1 MEHNNQRGSVSYKA
15 VSSSERPRKLP
26 LTKRPGLRS
35 IGTWPTITLAL
46 STVVL
51 VSAIVFL
58 AIFWQAAFSILQGR
72 NVARFW
78 MQIIQSGQSAIT
90 ITITS
95 AFIRTAISLQ
105 AGVATSMLS
114 SIIVERAGISLWK
127 LPMLSMI
134 RSISVGPQT
143 LAWPLLRRPFRKTP
157 VLHLC
162 IVLMMLVIT
171 IVAQFTSTILLSDFA
186 TETVVLP
193 QNTTTVTI
201 GFSDDTPDYV
211 FSNGGINYWNTAP
224 SVFPRFA
231 EYGEPVETTEGVAD
245 TGLSLR
251 AFIPLAN
258 SSTRSSLRSYSGPAT
273 VLDARVV
280 CVRPILT
287 DVLLRHPDD
296 GDAEHIRFISGT
308 VASGVQYSTLDTF
321 SPGAIRH
328 FNCTIITPKLNRGG
342 IPVWYASLCQSDY
355 VAKIAT
361 NPLSDTTTGTYLV
374 FNTTGLPDP
383 LGWQGYLSNW
393 TVSNSGAW
401 TTMEGVAGDFAQ
413 IISASLCFS
422 NSLSGYQGSN
432 LDNYNVEYSSNSDFT
447 EPPLEFR
454 LYSLDYQPVADRIVD
469 IFCGSEC
476 SSKTLNERGIL
487 VMKQQSNW
495 TDSLTNGT
503 FSPSINEASSLGSNM
518 GQGFYWRQPLYEGSN
533 ASLIISI
540 DNVGINSGHVF
551 IFSTILRRTG
561 NPALGLQYL
570 FTTIAQM
577 AYYERKPYYDIE
589 ATAETV
595 LSESLLVPRRWTGFI
610 VVAALASVHLLLVV
624 GIITAFLATT
634 KVSLLGNSWM
644 AVAQVLSQDMTDNLL
659 DRASQMS
666 DEEVREVLRSS
677 GRDGVVRLPGPRM
690 IGTSES

>member
-1 MEHNNQRGSVSYKA
+1 MEHSNQRGSVGYEA
-15 VSSSERPRKLP
+15 VADSERPQSLP
-26 LTKRPGLRS
+26 FTKRPALRS

-51 VSAIVFL
+51 IAAIVFL
-58 AIFWQAAFSILQGR
+58 AIFWEAALSILQGK

-78 MQIIQSGQSAIT
+78 MQILQSGRSAIT

-127 LPMLSMI
+127 LPMLSII

-157 VLHLC
+157 ILHLC
-162 IVLMMLVIT
+162 IVLMMLVIA
-171 IVAQFTSTILLSDFA
+171 IAAQFTSTILLSDLA

-193 QNTTTVTI
+193 QNTTTVTT
-201 GFSDDTPDYV
+201 GFSKDDTTNLI
-211 FSNGGINYWNTAP
+211 FSSGGVNYWNTGP

-251 AFIPLAN
+251 AFIPFVNTL
-258 SSTRSSLRSYSGPAT
+258 TRSSLRSYSGPAT
-273 VLDARVV
+273 VLDTRVV

-296 GDAEHIRFISGT
+296 GDADHIRLISGT
-308 VASGVQYSTLDTF
+308 AALGVQYSTLNTV
-321 SPGAIRH
+321 SQGVIH
-328 FNCTIITPKLNRGG
+328 FNCTIVTPALNQRT
-342 IPVWYASLCQSDY
+342 PLWSASLCQTDF
-355 VAKIAT
+355 VAHIAT
-361 NPLSDTTTGTYLV
+361 NPLGASSSGNYLV
-374 FNTTGLPDP
+374 FNATGFADP

-401 TTMEGVAGDFAQ
+401 TKMEGTEGDFAL
-413 IISASLCFS
+413 ILSASLCFS
-422 NSLSGYQGSN
+422 NSLEGDQGGN
-432 LDNYNVEYSSNSDFT
+432 LDSYNVEYSSNSDFI
-447 EPPLEFR
+447 EPPLE
-454 LYSLDYQPVADRIVD
+454 LKLSSLDYQPVADRIVD
-469 IFCGSEC
+469 IFCGSAC

-495 TDSLTNGT
+495 ADSLTNDSST
-503 FSPSINEASSLGSNM
+503 AYNEANSLGYDMS
-518 GQGFYWRQPLYEGSN
+518 QGFYRHNSLYKGSD
-533 ASLIISI
+533 ASLIIAI
-540 DNVGINSGHVF
+540 DSVGINSGHVF
-551 IFSTILRRTG
+551 VFSTILRRTES
-561 NPALGLQYL
+561 PALGLQYL
-570 FTTIAQM
+570 FTTVAQM
-577 AYYERKPYYDIE
+577 AYYGRKPYYDIA

-595 LSESLLVPRRWTGFI
+595 FSDSLLVPRRWTGFI
-610 VVAALASVHLLLVV
+610 IVAALASVHLLLVV
-624 GIITAFLATT
+624 GIIAAFLATT
-634 KVSLLGNSWM
+634 KISLLGNSWM
-644 AVAQVLSQDMTDNLL
+644 AIAQVLSQNTDNLL

-666 DEEVREVLRSS
+666 DKEVREVLISS

-690 IGTSES
+690 IGTEK